1 MTLTVRKVV
10 DLEPYATQKTD
21 RPEDRVIIDELKESI
36 KEHGI
41 LEPLILET
49 TGPRIKRKGVKAF
62 LIDGNHRLIA
72 AKELGLETVPVKI
85 V

>member
-10 DLEPYATQKTD
+10 DLEPYATQKMHP
-21 RPEDRVIIDELKESI
+21 RDRVIIDELKESI
-36 KEHGI
+36 AKHGI

-49 TGPRIKRKGVKAF
+49 KGPRIKRKGVKAF